1 MTAENAPLL
10 YAVIFSKDRAAQLDS
25 LLRSMHDHV
34 AVPLAGTSVLY
45 RASDASLKA
54 GYERV
59 ASRNLVPGTAWR
71 EERSFRSDCISLL
84 SSLPAGALVLTL
96 VDDDVFFR
104 TFSNAAVFDAFS
116 PSRHCAIS
124 LVSYPEEEEHI
135 PGIRRTPDYLEWK
148 WAYLIKPRGFRLYPF
163 CLDAYVYSRDLL
175 VRLLPG
181 LDFKAPN
188 SLEGALNRAK
198 RRLMVWR
205 RGRLLATPEPCVFN
219 NPLNRVQNES
229 RTQNLAVSAG
239 QLNERYCAGFE
250 IDNADLYAASPGRC
264 HFPVAVRFVRSV

>member
-1 MTAENAPLL
+1 MTTATAPLL
-10 YAVIFSKDRAAQLDS
+10 HAVIFSKDRAAQLDS
-25 LLRSMHDHV
+25 LLRSMRDHV

-45 RASDASLKA
+45 RASDESFGT
-54 GYERV
+54 GYKRV
-59 ASRNLVPGTAWR
+59 ASRNHLPGTTWI
-71 EERSFRSDCISLL
+71 EERSFRDDCISLL
-84 SSLPAGALVLTL
+84 SSLPAGSLVLTL

-104 TFSNAAVFDAFS
+104 TFNNAAVLSAFS
-116 PSRHCAIS
+116 PSRHCAVS
-124 LVSYPEEEEHI
+124 LVSYPVEEERT
-135 PGIRRTPDYLEWK
+135 PGLRRTPDYLEWK

-205 RGRLLATPEPCVFN
+205 RGCLLATPEPCVFN
-219 NPLNRVQNES
+219 NSLNRVQDES
-229 RTQNLAVSAG
+229 RTRNLDVSAE

-250 IDNADLYAASPGRC
+250 IDNAELYAARPGRC